1 LRFFH
6 QCPHVLDILDYYC
19 YPYASCVRM
28 NNYVNQMVHLYMVT
42 PLYDFDLETIID
54 AKNVHSFRHFH
65 YSTCRSTKSA

>member
-1 LRFFH
+1 
-6 QCPHVLDILDYYC
+6 
-19 YPYASCVRM
+19 M